1 MLRNSLG
8 HNTLIVEGVDGMGKS
23 YLTTQLSDSLKREV
37 MTCGPAP
44 KTFDEIK
51 YWVHEHEKYVLAGD
65 KILDRVTAFSHYV
78 YTTTFGKTI
87 YKDFL
92 HYRAKR
98 LASYDAVI
106 ILCKTDTP
114 THELKNYDDPQKV
127 KVIMENI
134 DKLHAAYLDL
144 FEDIGVEPIIY
155 DWKTPNAFANLLK
168 KLKDVK

>member
-1 MLRNSLG
+1 MLRNSSG
-8 HNTLIVEGVDGMGKS
+8 HNTIIVEGVDGMGKS
-23 YLTTQLSDSLKREV
+23 YLTSQLSYELKRDV

-44 KTFDEIK
+44 KDFDEIK
-51 YWVHEHEKYVLAGD
+51 YWVHEQERNVIEGD
-65 KILDRVTAFSHYV
+65 EILDRVTAFSHYV

-92 HYRAKR
+92 LYRAKC
-98 LASYDAVI
+98 LASYDAIV

-114 THELKNYDDPQKV
+114 THELKDYDDPEKV
-127 KVIMENI
+127 KVIMENV

-155 DWKTPNAFANLLK
+155 DWKAPDAFANLLK
-168 KLKDVK
+168 KLKDIK